1 MCGIVGFVGAGTR
14 QDLER
19 MSNEIIHRGPDG
31 VGYWTDPAQGVY
43 LGHRRLAILD
53 LAGGQQP
60 MWTADGAL
68 GVVFNGEI
76 YNYRELRTEL
86 EQAGHVFLTDHS
98 DTEVLLHGYREWGE
112 ALTGRLNG
120 MWAFA
125 LYDRRQARLFCS
137 RDRFGKKPFYYTLQQ
152 GSFVFASEL
161 TALLCHPAVTAT
173 VSRAAIRKYIAYGY
187 LPAPN
192 TPYHAI
198 HKLPAGCSL
207 VFTLD
212 SGSLRLSRYWS
223 FVLEPA
229 EARPAGIE
237 KQWQEE
243 LLERLNNAVACR
255 LVADVPLG
263 VFLSGGIDSSA
274 VAALAARQSGA
285 GQLQTFNIGF
295 DVAGFDESA
304 HARRVAALLSTRHHE
319 AILSL
324 DVARSLLPAITGKLD
339 EPLADSSLLP
349 TSLLCQHARRHVT
362 VALGGDGADEL
373 FAGYA
378 PFRALRWANYYQ
390 KLVPGPLHEA
400 IRLLANR
407 LPVGDGYMSLDF
419 KLKRTLQGLSH
430 PPRLWHPSW
439 MCPLDDAALAE
450 CFMEPVDLEEVFSEA
465 IAAWERG
472 SQHNLVDRS
481 LQFFTD
487 IYLQDDILAKVDR
500 ASMMHSLEVRS
511 PFLDINVVDLA
522 RKIPSEYKLRHGE
535 TKYILKKALAQILP
549 QDILHRPKQGF
560 AVPIARWLRDDAL
573 QLDQSS
579 ASAGLN
585 GAFIARTI
593 ADYRQHNSNRH
604 HFLWGQ
610 WTLAQVMQ
618 RHAALT
624 SAPSTTETV
633 HAL

>member
-1 MCGIVGFVGAGTR
+1 
-14 QDLER
+14 

-161 TALLCHPAVTAT
+161 TALLCHPSVTAT
-173 VSRAAIRKYIAYGY
+173 VSRPAIRKYIAYGY

-207 VFTLD
+207 VFALD
-212 SGSLRLSRYWS
+212 SGSLHLSRYWS

-243 LLERLNNAVACR
+243 LLEKLDKAVACR

-274 VAALAARQSGA
+274 VAALAARHSGA

-304 HARRVAALLSTRHHE
+304 HARRVAALLNTRHHE

-339 EPLADSSLLP
+339 EPMADSSLLP

-378 PFRALRWANYYQ
+378 PFRALRWASYYQ
-390 KLVPGPLHEA
+390 KLVPGPLHTA

-450 CFMEPVDLEEVFSEA
+450 CLMEPVDPEELFSEA
-465 IAAWERG
+465 IAAWERC
-472 SQHNLVDRS
+472 SQPDLVDRS

-535 TKYILKKALAQILP
+535 TKYILKKALARILP
-549 QDILHRPKQGF
+549 QDILQRPKQGF
-560 AVPIARWLRDDAL
+560 AVPIAKWLRDDAL
-573 QLDQSS
+573 QLDESS
-579 ASAGLN
+579 ALAGLN
-585 GAFIARTI
+585 DAFIAKTV

-618 RHAALT
+618 RHAALVNT
-624 SAPSTTETV
+624 PSTAETV